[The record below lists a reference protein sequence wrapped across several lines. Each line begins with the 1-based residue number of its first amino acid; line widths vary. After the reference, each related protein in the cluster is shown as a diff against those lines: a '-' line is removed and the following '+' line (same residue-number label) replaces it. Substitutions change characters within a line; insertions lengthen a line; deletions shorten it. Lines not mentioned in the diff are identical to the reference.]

1 MRVTITPSKAK
12 GTVKAPPSKSIAHR
26 MLIAGALSDGVSIIH
41 GIDLSQDIKAT
52 LRCLGEL
59 GAEYTIEGDTVRIG
73 GCKPSAVKKKV
84 YLDCG
89 ESGSTLRFLLPLCLL
104 SGKEAV
110 LTGSPTLLSRPL
122 EVYQKL
128 CASQNIEYR
137 HCDDGI
143 HVCGTLKP
151 GDYKVPGN
159 VSSQFVSGLL
169 FALPLLGKPSTVTI
183 SAPIESV
190 PYIEL
195 TLQALSKFG
204 VNAEWSGE
212 RTISISKSKYT
223 ACETTVEGDYS
234 NAAFFDALNLLGNDI
249 TVEGLDPDSKQG
261 DKVYRK
267 MFPLLASGTPSLHFG
282 DCIDLAPICFAL
294 SAALHGGVFNGTR
307 RLAIKESDRAN
318 SMAEELRK
326 FGARVTVNEDS
337 VIVLPQD
344 FHAPKEILNSHND
357 HRIVMSLSVLLTLV
371 GGTIDNAEAVNK
383 SFPGFFEKLS
393 SLGIEVKYEND

>member
-1 MRVTITPSKAK
+1 MRVTIKPSRAK

-26 MLIAGALSDGVSIIH
+26 MLIAGALSEGESVIH
-41 GIDLSQDIKAT
+41 GISLSQDIKAT
-52 LRCLGEL
+52 LRCLAAL
-59 GAEYTIEGDTVRIG
+59 GAEYTLDGDTVRIG
-73 GCKPSAVKKKV
+73 KCKPSAVKKKV
-84 YLDCG
+84 LLDCG

-104 SGKEAV
+104 SGKEAF

-122 EVYQKL
+122 DVYSKL

-137 HCDDGI
+137 HESDGI
-143 HVCGTLKP
+143 HVCGVLKP
-151 GDYKVPGN
+151 GDYKIPGN

-169 FALPLLGKPSTVTI
+169 FALPLLGKPSTITI

-195 TLQALSKFG
+195 TLQALSRFG
-204 VNAEWSGE
+204 VSAQWSGE
-212 RTISISKSKYT
+212 RTISVGKSRYT
-223 ACETTVEGDYS
+223 SLETTVEGDYS
-234 NAAFFDALNLLGNDI
+234 NAAFFEALNILGGDVTI
-249 TVEGLDPDSKQG
+249 EGLDPDSKQG
-261 DKVYRK
+261 DKVYKK
-267 MFPLLASGTPSLHFG
+267 MFPLLAAGTPSLHFG

-337 VIVLPQD
+337 VIVLPQA
-344 FHAPKEILNSHND
+344 FHAPDGILDSHND

-371 GGTIDNAEAVNK
+371 GGTIDNAEAVSK
-383 SFPGFFEKLS
+383 SFPGFFDELS
-393 SLGIEVKYEND
+393 SLGIEVEYEND

>member
-326 FGARVTVNEDS
+326 FGARVTVSEDS

-344 FHAPKEILNSHND
+344 FYAPKEILNSHND

>member
-1 MRVTITPSKAK
+1 MRVTIKPSRAK

-26 MLIAGALSDGVSIIH
+26 MLIAGALSEGESVIH
-41 GIDLSQDIKAT
+41 GISLSQDIKAT
-52 LRCLGEL
+52 LRCLAAL
-59 GAEYTIEGDTVRIG
+59 GAEYTLDGDTVRIG
-73 GCKPSAVKKKV
+73 KCKPSAVKKKV
-84 YLDCG
+84 ILDCG

-122 EVYQKL
+122 EVYSRL
-128 CASQNIEYR
+128 YASQNIEYR
-137 HCDDGI
+137 HEADGI
-143 HVCGTLKP
+143 HVCGVLKP
-151 GDYKVPGN
+151 GDFKIPGN

-169 FALPLLGKPSTVTI
+169 FALPLLGKPSTITI

-195 TLQALSKFG
+195 TLQALSRFG
-204 VNAEWSGE
+204 VSAQWSGE
-212 RTISISKSKYT
+212 RTISVGKSRYT
-223 ACETTVEGDYS
+223 SLETTVEGDYS
-234 NAAFFDALNLLGNDI
+234 NAAFFDALNLLGGEV

-261 DKVYRK
+261 DKVYEK
-267 MFPLLASGTPSLHFG
+267 MFPLLAAGTPSLHFG

-337 VIVLPQD
+337 VIVLPQA
-344 FHAPKEILNSHND
+344 FHAPDGILDSHND

-371 GGTIDNAEAVNK
+371 GGTIDNAEAVSK
-383 SFPGFFEKLS
+383 SFPGFFDELS
-393 SLGIEVKYEND
+393 SLGIEVEYEND